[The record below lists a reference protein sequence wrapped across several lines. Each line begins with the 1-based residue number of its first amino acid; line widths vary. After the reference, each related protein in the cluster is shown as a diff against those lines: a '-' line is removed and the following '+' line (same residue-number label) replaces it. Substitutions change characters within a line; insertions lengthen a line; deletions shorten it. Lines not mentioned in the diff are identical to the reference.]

1 MSNKQ
6 SDSLY
11 TIVHRQHKHISPE
24 QYMYD
29 YKMEYITKFRRA
41 HLDESTIKQRVLSKK
56 IGISESILNRFR
68 KDPNMISFYT
78 NQTKK
83 INNAIST
90 DKNE

>member
-41 HLDESTIKQRVLSKK
+41 HLDESTIK
-56 IGISESILNRFR
+56 
-68 KDPNMISFYT
+68 
-78 NQTKK
+78 
-83 INNAIST
+83 
-90 DKNE
+90 